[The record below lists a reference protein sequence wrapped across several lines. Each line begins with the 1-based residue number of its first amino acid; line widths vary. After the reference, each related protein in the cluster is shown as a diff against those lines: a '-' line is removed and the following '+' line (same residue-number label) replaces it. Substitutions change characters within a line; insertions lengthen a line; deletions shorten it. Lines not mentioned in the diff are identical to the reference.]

1 MSFEKCQ
8 AVVLRTVEW
17 SETSLI
23 VTLFTDSFGKIG
35 AIAKGAKRLK
45 SPFESALDLL
55 SRSSVVFMMKSG
67 DSLDLLLEA
76 KLQRRFRGVQAGLL
90 PLYCGYYAGELINA
104 LTENHQPIPGMLDSL
119 SRTLEQLET
128 GNHPAET
135 ILNFELDTIRR
146 LGHLPSWQWC
156 VACGEAIENDR
167 PTVAFSTAGGGV
179 VCPQCV
185 PMHRQIL
192 RIQGKTLQILMEC
205 SHRAECSDGEQMVRE
220 STGLSTSTPPNV
232 RSEIRTVMESILQ
245 YHADRRLRMLEYLE
259 DLKR

>member
-1 MSFEKCQ
+1 
-8 AVVLRTVEW
+8 
-17 SETSLI
+17 
-23 VTLFTDSFGKIG
+23 
-35 AIAKGAKRLK
+35 
-45 SPFESALDLL
+45 
-55 SRSSVVFMMKSG
+55 MMKSG

-90 PLYCGYYAGELINA
+90 PLYCGYYAGELVNA

-128 GNHPAET
+128 GNSPAET

-167 PTVAFSTAGGGV
+167 PTIAFSTAGGGV

-192 RIQGKTLQILMEC
+192 RIQGRTLQIL
-205 SHRAECSDGEQMVRE
+205 AEYSNEQQMVRE
-220 STGLSTSTPPNV
+220 AMGLGTSTPPTV
-232 RSEIRTVMESILQ
+232 RSEIRTVMENILQ
-245 YHADRRLRMLEYLE
+245 YHADRRLKMLEYLE